1 ALSRSLRVLA
11 WGAVFVDEC
20 WGDGTPDGVSGLG
33 NQGRRVFAL
42 NRLTATSLR
51 PPASKECW
59 RAARLMVAVM
69 DADPQHKRLLSRM
82 LDTLKS
88 EPILDAVAVTSACVQ
103 ERVRGIP
110 RRGQ

>member
-1 ALSRSLRVLA
+1 MLTMLTMLTQWPLELPQRPSGLALCRSLQDLDWEA
-11 WGAVFVDEC
+11 IFVDDDSR
-20 WGDGTPDGVSGLG
+20 DGTPDAVSGLG
-33 NQGRRVFAL
+33 NQDRRVFAL

-82 LDTLKS
+82 LD
-88 EPILDAVAVTSACVQ
+88 
-103 ERVRGIP
+103 
-110 RRGQ
+110 